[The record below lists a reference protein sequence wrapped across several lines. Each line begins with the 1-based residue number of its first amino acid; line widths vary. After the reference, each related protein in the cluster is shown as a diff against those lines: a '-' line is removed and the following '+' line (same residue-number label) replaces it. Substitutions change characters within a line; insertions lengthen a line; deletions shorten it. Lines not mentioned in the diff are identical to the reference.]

1 MNSGEIIAFVLLIFG
16 SAFFS
21 GTELALMSIPFHK
34 INARIKKGNKTALI
48 LQRLKNNND
57 RLLVTILIGNNV
69 VNITA
74 ASLAAKIS
82 IETASLLW
90 REASTAIGISTGIVT
105 LLILLFGE
113 IFPKSLAL
121 KYADTISLKT
131 ARIYYALQLFL
142 FPIVRTIEKIT
153 LLLKVKKTQ
162 KMTDE
167 EIEAFIDMGNKEG
180 IFEQWEYEKIK
191 NMLDFYEITAEETMI
206 PRVKIEAL
214 DANLTLQQALNQ
226 VLQFS
231 HSRIPIYKES
241 IDNIHRVTSIR
252 ELFQLQQN
260 PIYLNKKLKDLPKN
274 DIIKVPLTTPIH
286 HILDIFKHSRKHIAV
301 VQDEFGGVAGL
312 ITLEDIVEEVFGDII
327 DETDKEPTPIKEI
340 ATWLLVQAD
349 VKFEDLIKRLGIDF
363 LHLWLSEDEFWGE
376 TTNYVFM
383 SKAKWLP
390 KLGQKVTFPI
400 IDIEQEH
407 VKKSLI
413 IKISKI
419 ENKVIQELEVFVSK
433 KN

>member
-1 MNSGEIIAFVLLIFG
+1 MNSGEIIAFILLIFG

-34 INARIKKGNKTALI
+34 INAWIKKGNKTALV
-48 LQRLKNNND
+48 LKRLKENND
-57 RLLVTILIGNNV
+57 RLLSTILIGNNI

-82 IETASLLW
+82 MNIAEKSW
-90 REASTAIGISTGIVT
+90 REAGTAIGISTGIVT
-105 LLILLFGE
+105 LLVLIFGE
-113 IFPKSLAL
+113 VFPKSLAL
-121 KYADTISLKT
+121 KYADKISLNT
-131 ARIYYALQLFL
+131 ARIYYMLQILL
-142 FPIVRTIEKIT
+142 FPIVRCFESLTK
-153 LLLKVKKTQ
+153 LLKIKNTK

-180 IFEQWEYEKIK
+180 VFEKGEYEKIK
-191 NMLDFYEITAEETMI
+191 NMLDFYEISAEEAMI

-214 DANLTLQQALNQ
+214 DCELTLQQALNKI
-226 VLQFS
+226 LQFS
-231 HSRIPIYKES
+231 HSRIPIYKDS

-286 HILDIFKHSRKHIAV
+286 HILDIFKRSRKHIAI
-301 VQDEFGGVAGL
+301 VQDEFWGVAGL

-327 DETDKEPTPIKEI
+327 DETDKEPTPIKETT
-340 ATWLLVQAD
+340 TWLLVQAN
-349 VKFEDLIKRLGIDF
+349 VKFEDLIQKLDIDF
-363 LHLWLSEDEFWGE
+363 LHLWLSEEEFWGE

-383 SKAKWLP
+383 SKAKGLP
-390 KLGQKVTFPI
+390 KLGQRVTFPI

-413 IKISKI
+413 MKISKI